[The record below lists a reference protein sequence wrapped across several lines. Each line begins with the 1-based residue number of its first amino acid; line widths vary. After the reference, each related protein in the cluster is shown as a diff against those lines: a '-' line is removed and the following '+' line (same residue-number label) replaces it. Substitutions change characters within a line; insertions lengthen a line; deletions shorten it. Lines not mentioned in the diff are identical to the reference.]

1 MIVYE
6 YPFNESVRT
15 WLRLERLFARL
26 AALVARESSLD
37 HHHAL
42 ATLFEILEVGARSDL
57 KGELMKDL
65 DKHRVQFEGYR
76 GNPSVAEG
84 ALDAVL
90 HRVQSAWN
98 GLQAMQGRMGATL
111 QSNEWL
117 ASVRSR
123 LAVPG
128 GTCEFDL
135 PSYHAWLHRDGAS
148 RQSDLRQWCETL
160 EPVQTAVG
168 VLLGFIRETGQPQR
182 AAAAA
187 GIFQQN
193 LPAGRSYQLLRV
205 GIDPATGV
213 VPEITGHRLMVSVRF
228 LRQDAEGR
236 FRPTSE
242 DCTFEMALCN

>member
-1 MIVYE
+1 LIVYE

-65 DKHRVQFEGYR
+65 DKHRAQFEGYR
-76 GNPSVAEG
+76 GNPSVAES
-84 ALDAVL
+84 ALEAVL
-90 HRVQSAWN
+90 QRVQEAWN
-98 GLQAMQGRMGATL
+98 GLNTMQGRMGVAL
-111 QSNEWL
+111 QAHEWL
-117 ASVRSR
+117 SSVRSR

-148 RQSDLRQWCETL
+148 RQADLRQWSGTL
-160 EPVQTAVG
+160 EPVRTAVA

-187 GIFQQN
+187 GVFQQN
-193 LPAGRSYQLLRV
+193 LPAGRSYQLLRL
-205 GIDPATGV
+205 GIDPTAGL

-236 FRPTSE
+236 YRPAAE